1 MAWFLHHIG
10 TGPQNPAAAV
20 ARRAP
25 TAAMRGN
32 AKYPETDH
40 DAR

>member
-10 TGPQNPAAAV
+10 TGPKTRQRPWPGEP
-20 ARRAP
+20 P